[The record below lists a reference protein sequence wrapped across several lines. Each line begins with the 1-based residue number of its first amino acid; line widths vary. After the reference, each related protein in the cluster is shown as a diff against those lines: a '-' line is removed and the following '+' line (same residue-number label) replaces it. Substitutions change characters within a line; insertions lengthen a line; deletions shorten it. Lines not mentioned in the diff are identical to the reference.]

1 MESFYS
7 INFTDY
13 YYWPCEFLCGSYVIQ
28 LKLARAQFCSS
39 IIFPNFWPCAGHYT
53 LYLHAPP
60 SQLSVLL
67 PFFCLSLLIE
77 DKYKFAVRPYYIRR
91 ILKVNILTSDYFFS
105 WSA

>member
-13 YYWPCEFLCGSYVIQ
+13 YYWPCEFLYGSYVIQ

-67 PFFCLSLLIE
+67 PFFLFESPDWRQVQVCSEALLH
-77 DKYKFAVRPYYIRR
+77 
-91 ILKVNILTSDYFFS
+91 
-105 WSA
+105 